1 MSDCR
6 TAGHDRGRGGR
17 RIGRR
22 SEYRFIKFS
31 YSTGQ
36 WSVIQDYG
44 ASNVVQWTPPV
55 GESGA
60 YALQVWVR
68 ESGLTSAYDAWQGL
82 SFEVAPARTLIV
94 VSQAGDPVGG
104 GRGLTQSLPA
114 RVLQSNLNY
123 LSVWAEDD
131 RGEWFAVI
139 TNGQQGW
146 QAGGTAIADDTEN
159 IGGFSLSLRHSA
171 NVYTVCGSSA
181 GHVTIHEAALK
192 PDGSLE
198 RAAIDFDQLCD
209 GATGVLYGGLRL
221 NSDVGLVHAQSVV
234 PSSLTP
240 TAGVR
245 ITLTANGSS
254 ATGPVD
260 TGSWCW
266 TSRPRNGRCCASTAA
281 SGSSTGRPRR
291 PGSTLCSSG
300 SGESAPRLATSP
312 TSRVTRSS
320 SGDRVL
326 AARALA
332 TAGARTTYRAT
343 RM

>member
-1 MSDCR
+1 M
-6 TAGHDRGRGGR
+6 
-17 RIGRR
+17 
-22 SEYRFIKFS
+22 
-31 YSTGQ
+31 
-36 WSVIQDYG
+36 
-44 ASNVVQWTPPV
+44 
-55 GESGA
+55 
-60 YALQVWVR
+60 
-68 ESGLTSAYDAWQGL
+68 
-82 SFEVAPARTLIV
+82 
-94 VSQAGDPVGG
+94 
-104 GRGLTQSLPA
+104 
-114 RVLQSNLNY
+114 
-123 LSVWAEDD
+123 WAEDD

-146 QAGGTAIADDTEN
+146 QAAAPR
-159 IGGFSLSLRHSA
+159 LRMTPKPSA
-171 NVYTVCGSSA
+171 ASIVAAAFGQRLHRLRIVCGARRRFTKQPSSQT
-181 GHVTIHEAALK
+181 GRWKE
-192 PDGSLE
+192 PRS
-198 RAAIDFDQLCD
+198 FDQLCD

-266 TSRPRNGRCCASTAA
+266 TSQTSQWTLAARGTAA
-281 SGSSTGRPRR
+281 SGIIDWTPPAAGIYVVQLWIRR
-291 PGSTLCSSG
+291 IGATAGS
-300 SGESAPRLATSP
+300 SP

-320 SGDRVL
+320 SGERFL